1 MFIGPPPPTQE
12 VQRLHANDVRQLGYV
27 MNLTTLWGWR
37 PDAFEDFVA
46 LRGRVLEASSLTA
59 REQAVIICAS
69 ASSLGD
75 SYCSLAWG
83 RKLAAMA
90 DTSVATAVLQ
100 DGWSEAMTERERAL
114 AAWARQVVMDPNGA
128 TQRHVDA
135 LRRAGLGERE
145 IFEATLFSALRLA
158 FSTVNDALGVTPD
171 WQVAEAAPPE
181 VRAAVR
187 FGRTPDVRGAPA
199 SPAPLV
205 ATLASP
211 GASPSPSGESARM
224 HGA

>member
-1 MFIGPPPPTQE
+1 MFIGPPPPTEE
-12 VQRLHANDVRQLGYV
+12 VQRLHASDVRQLGYV

-37 PDAFEDFVA
+37 PDAYDQFVA
-46 LRGRVLEASSLTA
+46 LRGRVLEASSLSA
-59 REQAVIICAS
+59 REQAVIVCAS
-69 ASSLGD
+69 AASLGD

-83 RKLAAMA
+83 RKLAALA
-90 DTSVATAVLQ
+90 DPAVATAVLQ

-135 LRRAGLGERE
+135 LRRAGLDDRE

-181 VRAAVR
+181 VRAVVR
-187 FGRTPDVRGAPA
+187 FGRAPDVRDVPAATFMPGPSAPPPAAPA
-199 SPAPLV
+199 GLHRLPA
-205 ATLASP
+205 
-211 GASPSPSGESARM
+211 GR
-224 HGA
+224 